1 MADLAFECLGVR
13 SDPYAASPTLV
24 FRLRIAEGGGLP
36 VNAIALRCQLRI
48 EPHRRT
54 YSGAETP
61 LLADLF
67 GSTDRWGDTLKPL
80 QFAAVA
86 VMVPGFT
93 GTTEIDLPV
102 PCSYDLEV
110 AASKYFASLEDG
122 EIPLLLLFS
131 GTVFVRTPTGFTV
144 DQVPWTSETPQRVPV
159 TLWRE
164 AMDRFFP
171 DSGWLRLRRDTLA
184 ELQRYKADKALPGWD
199 DVVTDLLARAREA
212 QP

>member
-1 MADLAFECLGVR
+1 VADLAFECLRVR

-24 FRLRIAEGGGLP
+24 FRLRIAEGGGLQ

-110 AASKYFASLEDG
+110 AANKYFASLEDG

-159 TLWRE
+159 AVWRE

-199 DVVTDLLARAREA
+199 DVVADLLARAREA

>member
-1 MADLAFECLGVR
+1 VADLAFECLSVR
-13 SDPYAASPTLV
+13 SDPYAAAPTLV
-24 FRLRIAEGGGLP
+24 FRLRITEGGGLT
-36 VNAIALRCQLRI
+36 VNTIALRCQLRI

-80 QFAAVA
+80 QFATVA

-93 GTTEIDLPV
+93 GATEVDLPV

-131 GTVFVRTPTGFTV
+131 GTVFVRTPTGFSV

-159 TLWRE
+159 AVWRA

-171 DSGWLRLRRDTLA
+171 GSGWLRLRRDTLA

-199 DVVTDLLARAREA
+199 DVLADLLERATEVR
-212 QP
+212 P

>member
-1 MADLAFECLGVR
+1 VADLAFECLSVR

-24 FRLRIAEGGGLP
+24 FRLRITEGGGLT
-36 VNAIALRCQLRI
+36 VNTIALRCQLRI

-54 YSGAETP
+54 YSGVETP

-80 QFAAVA
+80 QFATVA

-93 GTTEIDLPV
+93 GATEVDLPV

-131 GTVFVRTPTGFTV
+131 GTVFVRTPTGFSV
-144 DQVPWTSETPQRVPV
+144 DQVPWTSETAQRVPV
-159 TLWRE
+159 AVWRA

-171 DSGWLRLRRDTLA
+171 GSGWLRLRRDTLA

-199 DVVTDLLARAREA
+199 DVVADLLAQAKEAR
-212 QP
+212 P